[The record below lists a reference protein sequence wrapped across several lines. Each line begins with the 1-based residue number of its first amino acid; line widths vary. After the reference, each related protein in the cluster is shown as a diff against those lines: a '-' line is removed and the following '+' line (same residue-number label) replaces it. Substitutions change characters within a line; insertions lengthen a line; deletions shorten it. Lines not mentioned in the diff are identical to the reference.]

1 MTAQLKRGDTLTM
14 NVTDDEVNLANVT
27 IESAVKHGSKFY
39 QSLTVSDIDA
49 GAGTF
54 SLSCADTSLFPI
66 GSVDCDIKYTTEAG
80 EISRSFTFQIMI
92 IEEVTK

>member
-1 MTAQLKRGDTLTM
+1 MTAQFKRGDTLTLS
-14 NVTDDEVNLANVT
+14 VTDDDVNLANVT

-39 QSLTVSDIDA
+39 QALTVSDIDA
-49 GAGTF
+49 DAGTF
-54 SLSCADTSLFPI
+54 IMAASSTSNWPL
-66 GSVDCDIKYTTEAG
+66 GSIDCDIKYTTVAG